1 MLSVDE
7 CRRLL
12 GRDDLTDAEVAEF
25 LRDLEAFLGQILDD
39 FFRDA
44 FEPEEV

>member
-7 CRRLL
+7 CRQLL

-25 LRDLEAFLGQILDD
+25 LRDLDAFLGHILDD

-44 FEPEEV
+44 FDPDEV